1 MKNSFSGC
9 FGKTHG
15 EKNTWRGLCLVKL
28 IACSFTKMFPTMDNF
43 VGVFKKFS
51 EQPFNRQINSGR
63 LSLSKHNFTLKHQI
77 WYNLGVIFKL
87 TWVLEH
93 FSWQN
98 VGLDILLK
106 RFPCV
111 IQLYILHLQFTILNL
126 PRIYFSSQNER
137 KIIMSNFAHSFLAE
151 FFLTI

>member
-63 LSLSKHNFTLKHQI
+63 LSLKQAQFYFKTP
-77 WYNLGVIFKL
+77 NLV
-87 TWVLEH
+87 
-93 FSWQN
+93 
-98 VGLDILLK
+98 
-106 RFPCV
+106 
-111 IQLYILHLQFTILNL
+111 
-126 PRIYFSSQNER
+126 
-137 KIIMSNFAHSFLAE
+137 
-151 FFLTI
+151 